1 MLTRHVARLGTR
13 ALLRGTRTFTD
24 ANATTREAWLFVDS
38 VFPIRLG
45 IWDIRYYVGILR
57 EESLLDNLETRLS
70 AVNTHGF
77 KVLSLEPYPK
87 DGGVFVHFSYAA
99 HETEEHAMDA
109 IESDVKD
116 EIDRHGGMPSWLG
129 LSRGSVWLVKGR
141 PWREDMNRYP
151 STLVK
156 VAFEGPDIR
165 EETLYHLYRPY
176 GRIYNITPPTPVP
189 SGMLRFSQIAFQRV
203 RSATVARNVTHGF
216 HLPKEGSV
224 TRLLTTYERPLQ
236 AHAIRDWITGHP
248 RIFLPIL
255 FFLLGT
261 LTYTIFDP
269 IRTLFVEGKM
279 LNRFDFREYDIY
291 KWLCRQA
298 LDRLV
303 LRQEDVDDGGPD
315 QDVWQERRAA
325 EVALRSYLADL
336 PGTVALVHGPQGSGK
351 WRMVST
357 VIRDTGRKALVIDYA
372 ELNKAPSDSRLVAAL
387 AQQTGYR
394 PIFTFLNSLNNLID
408 IATMGVIGQ
417 KAGLSSSLQ
426 DQLKQILEVVGTALR
441 RVSRRLQNEVKQR
454 IEAERQAETRRECEI
469 RMREAI
475 REGIWHDPR
484 LDAVVGIGV
493 ISELG
498 VGDEP
503 LNGLVISSSESK
515 DAGALESEERRRAA
529 EGELARKERSM
540 KETRT
545 IESLP
550 VVVIKNYA
558 ARGRTNRQEL
568 QEVLSQWAATLIEN
582 QVAHVVVISENREN
596 AKLLARALPSKPLN
610 FIALSDADVQSALSF
625 VKKRLRDAVVTFELT
640 PEQTACVERLGGRA
654 SDLESLIHKV
664 HSGQSIED
672 AVEDIISRAVSELRK
687 NAFGEDTDEA
697 KMLPWSR
704 EQVWTVLKR
713 LSQKPE
719 LPYYQ
724 TLVDFP
730 FKGDETPLRA
740 MENAELISIVILNGR
755 PSTIRPGRPVLKY
768 VFQQLVH
775 DPVFQA
781 TQDLALNQILISSAE
796 TTVKSCESELNTLQ
810 EMAIRESWTQR
821 LWGIGRGSAER
832 TRYLAR
838 KMYAAQQKIQTLEK
852 QNAELR
858 RVLDKPV

>member
-13 ALLRGTRTFTD
+13 ILLRGTRTFTD
-24 ANATTREAWLFVDS
+24 TNTATREAWLFVDS

-45 IWDIRYYVGILR
+45 IWDVRYYIGILR
-57 EESLLDNLETRLS
+57 EETLLDNLETRLS
-70 AVNTHGF
+70 AVKTHGF

-87 DGGVFVHFSYAA
+87 DGGVFVRFSYISRESESA
-99 HETEEHAMDA
+99 TMDT
-109 IESDVKD
+109 IESDLKD

-129 LSRGSVWLVKGR
+129 LSQGSVWLVKGR

-151 STLVK
+151 STMVK

-165 EETLYHLYRPY
+165 EEALYHLYRPY
-176 GRIYNITPPTPVP
+176 GRIYNISPPTPVP

-216 HLPKEGSV
+216 QLSKEGTV
-224 TRLLTTYERPLQ
+224 TRLQAAYERPLQ
-236 AHAIRDWITGHP
+236 AHAIRDWMTGHP
-248 RIFLPIL
+248 RIVLPIL
-255 FFLLGT
+255 FFFLGT

-279 LNRFDFREYDIY
+279 LDRFDIREYDVY
-291 KWLCRQA
+291 KWLRRQA
-298 LDRLV
+298 RDRLV
-303 LRQEDVDDGGPD
+303 FSQDDTDDIGSD
-315 QDVWQERRAA
+315 QAVWKERRAA
-325 EVALRSYLADL
+325 ETALRSYLADH
-336 PGTVALVHGPQGSGK
+336 PATVAFVHGPQGSGK
-351 WRMVST
+351 RRMVST

-372 ELNKAPSDSRLVAAL
+372 ELHKTPSDSRLVAAL

-426 DQLKQILEVVGTALR
+426 DQLKQVLEVVGTALR
-441 RVSRRLQNEVKQR
+441 RVSRHLQNEAKQR
-454 IEAERQAETRRECEI
+454 IESERQAEDRRECDL
-469 RMREAI
+469 RVREAI
-475 REGIWHDPR
+475 RQGAWHDPR

-498 VGDEP
+498 FGDEP
-503 LNGLVISSSESK
+503 LNGLVISSNKSR
-515 DAGALESEERRRAA
+515 DAGALEFKEKRKAA
-529 EGELARKERSM
+529 EDELARKERSM

-545 IESLP
+545 IDSLP

-558 ARGRTNRQEL
+558 ERGRTGRQEL
-568 QEVLSQWAATLIEN
+568 QEVLSQWAATLVEN
-582 QVAHVVVISENREN
+582 QIAHVVVISENREN

-610 FIALSDADVQSALSF
+610 FIALSDADAQSALSF
-625 VKKRLRDAVVTFELT
+625 VKKRLRDTVITFELT

-672 AVEDIISRAVSELRK
+672 AVEDIISRAVGELRK
-687 NAFGEDTDEA
+687 NAFGDDAEEA

-704 EQVWTVLKR
+704 EQVWTVLKQ

-724 TLVDFP
+724 ILVDFP

-740 MENAELISIVILNGR
+740 MENAELISIVIMNGR
-755 PSTIRPGRPVLKY
+755 PSTIRPGRPVLTY

-775 DPVFQA
+775 DPVFRA

-796 TTVKSCESELNTLQ
+796 SMVKSWESELNTLQ
-810 EMAIRESWTQR
+810 EMAMRESWTQR
-821 LWGIGRGSAER
+821 LWRTGRASAER
-832 TRYLAR
+832 ARYLSK

-852 QNAELR
+852 QNTELR
-858 RVLDKPV
+858 RVLDKQL

>member
-1 MLTRHVARLGTR
+1 MWC
-13 ALLRGTRTFTD
+13 
-24 ANATTREAWLFVDS
+24 ANHPLQTREAWLFVDS

-45 IWDIRYYVGILR
+45 IWDIRYYVGVLR
-57 EESLLDNLETRLS
+57 EESLLDSLGTRLS
-70 AVNTHGF
+70 AVKTHGF

-99 HETEEHAMDA
+99 HETEEHAIDA
-109 IESDVKD
+109 IESDLKD
-116 EIDRHGGMPSWLG
+116 EIESHGGMPSWLG

-151 STLVK
+151 STVVK

-165 EETLYHLYRPY
+165 EEALYHLYRPY
-176 GRIYNITPPTPVP
+176 GRIYNISPPAPVP

-224 TRLLTTYERPLQ
+224 TRLLTSYERPLQ
-236 AHAIRDWITGHP
+236 AHAIRDWITG
-248 RIFLPIL
+248 
-255 FFLLGT
+255 T
-261 LTYTIFDP
+261 LTYTVFDP
-269 IRTLFVEGKM
+269 IRTLFM
-279 LNRFDFREYDIY
+279 LNCFDFREYDVY
-291 KWLCRQA
+291 KWLRRQA

-303 LRQEDVDDGGPD
+303 LRQEDMDDSGPD
-315 QDVWQERRAA
+315 QDVWRERRAA
-325 EVALRSYLADL
+325 EIALRSYLADL
-336 PGTVALVHGPQGSGK
+336 PGTVVLVHGPQGSGK

-441 RVSRRLQNEVKQR
+441 RVSRRLQSEAKQR
-454 IEAERQAETRRECEI
+454 IEAERQTEARRECEV
-469 RMREAI
+469 RVREAI
-475 REGIWHDPR
+475 RAGTWHDPR
-484 LDAVVGIGV
+484 LDAVVGVGV

-503 LNGLVISSSESK
+503 LNGLVISSSGSK
-515 DAGALESEERRRAA
+515 DAGALAFEERRRAA

-568 QEVLSQWAATLIEN
+568 LEVLSQWAATLIEN

-625 VKKRLRDAVVTFELT
+625 VKKRLRDAVITFELT

-672 AVEDIISRAVSELRK
+672 AVEDIISRAVGELRK

-697 KMLPWSR
+697 KMLPC
-704 EQVWTVLKR
+704 K

-724 TLVDFP
+724 ILVDFP
-730 FKGDETPLRA
+730 FKGDEAPLRA
-740 MENAELISIVILNGR
+740 MENAELISIVIWNDRLLFA
-755 PSTIRPGRPVLKY
+755 PGRPVLKY
-768 VFQQLVH
+768 CFQQLVH

-781 TQDLALNQILISSAE
+781 TQDLALNQTLISSAE
-796 TTVKSCESELNTLQ
+796 TAVKSCESELNTLQ
-810 EMAIRESWTQR
+810 EMAVRESWTHR
-821 LWGIGRGSAER
+821 LWGRGRASAER
-832 TRYLAR
+832 MRYLSR
-838 KMYAAQQKIQTLEK
+838 KIKIQSLEK

-858 RVLDKPV
+858 RVLDKQV